1 MAWSSFSLMQSTVCM
16 KQLAFELLEL
26 LLLATFPELDD
37 VIRRFHEEK
46 EQFGGVEEN
55 RWRFRSIY
63 VTATV
68 TFLLWGY
75 KFACYPWLSWNPY
88 TRR

>member
-1 MAWSSFSLMQSTVCM
+1 MQSTVCM

-55 RWRFRSIY
+55 R
-63 VTATV
+63 
-68 TFLLWGY
+68 
-75 KFACYPWLSWNPY
+75 
-88 TRR
+88 